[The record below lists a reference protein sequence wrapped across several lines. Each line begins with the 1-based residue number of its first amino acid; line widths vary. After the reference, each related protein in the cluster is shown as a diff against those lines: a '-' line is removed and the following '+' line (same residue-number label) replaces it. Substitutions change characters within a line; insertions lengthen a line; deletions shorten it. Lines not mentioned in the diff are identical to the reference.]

1 MDNTL
6 SKVGRPHPSDG
17 PHTNLDHLD
26 WKALAVTWV
35 KQQLE
40 NLVKRCGKNGM
51 VQPRLEAAKKRKEMM
66 VGNPSNLALEALQVV
81 IDHNLSFLCGLLYN
95 AVRFQDCSPH
105 PSGLANCNLKKTHNA
120 PASVCWLAELP
131 IPILSRHCL
140 HMSSHLFDMFY
151 TDIKIYDI
159 F

>member
-51 VQPRLEAAKKRKEMM
+51 VQPRLEA
-66 VGNPSNLALEALQVV
+66 Q
-81 IDHNLSFLCGLLYN
+81 
-95 AVRFQDCSPH
+95 
-105 PSGLANCNLKKTHNA
+105 KKTKEGHDGGK
-120 PASVCWLAELP
+120 P
-131 IPILSRHCL
+131 IQPRAGSATGCH
-140 HMSSHLFDMFY
+140 
-151 TDIKIYDI
+151 
-159 F
+159 